1 MQKRTFLN
9 SLAILLCLVLPH
21 YWPVPLF
28 TYAPVCLGAVIWL
41 LRSQGESLSSIGFE
55 FKRFSWKTL
64 PVGLAFAIGWL
75 LTHHYLIQPLM
86 SAVFGVKKAD
96 VCAFNFIK
104 HNPIPY
110 LLILLAAWLIGG
122 WYEEIIFRGFIHSRI
137 AGWLKGKKY
146 AFMVSMLFTSTVFA
160 LYHIQ
165 QGAGGVLHAGIFA
178 LIPSY
183 LMYRYK
189 GNLWYGMV
197 FHALYD
203 TIALT
208 LIFLDYH
215 F

>member
-1 MQKRTFLN
+1 MIRFLN
-9 SLAILLCLVLPH
+9 IVAIVLFLVLPH
-21 YWPVPLF
+21 YWPIPFF
-28 TYAPVCLGAVIWL
+28 TYAPVCLGLMIWL
-41 LRSQGESLSSIGFE
+41 LRSQNESITSIGFS
-55 FKRFSWKTL
+55 FNRFSWKTI
-64 PVGLAFAIGWL
+64 PVGLIFAVGWL
-75 LTHHYLIQPLM
+75 LLHHYLIQPLLT
-86 SAVFGVKKAD
+86 SAFGIKDAD
-96 VCAFNFIK
+96 VSDFNFIK

-146 AFMVSMLFTSTVFA
+146 AFLISTLFTSTVFA
-160 LYHIQ
+160 FYHIQ
-165 QGAGGVLHAGIFA
+165 QGAGGVIHAGIFA

-183 LMYRYK
+183 FLYRYK
-189 GNLWYGMV
+189 GNLWYGIV